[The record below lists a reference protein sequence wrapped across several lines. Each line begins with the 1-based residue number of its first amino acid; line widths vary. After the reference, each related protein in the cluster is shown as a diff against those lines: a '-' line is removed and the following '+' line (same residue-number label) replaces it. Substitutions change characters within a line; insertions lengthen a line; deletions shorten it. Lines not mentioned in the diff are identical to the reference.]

1 MAGLPHFTNSK
12 AAINN
17 YEPVYL
23 NQFEVLI
30 NPPSGIVDAST
41 TFKGESIL
49 TQQVKSI
56 AGLTVDI
63 LANGNVEQMYKFAQ
77 RRYAAG
83 EPTTTDMTLTMEFEV
98 NLNDANSMSVYKIL
112 RQWSDLIY
120 NPLTGAM
127 GIKSDYVG
135 SMVISVFSKRGDVF
149 RRIRIP
155 SCFLS
160 TAINDMQLDYE
171 NPAIYTVSASNIN
184 FNNNRKETRN
194 LSPFLF
200 SVI

>member
-30 NPPSGIVDAST
+30 NPPAGIVDAAT
-41 TFKGESIL
+41 TFKGEGIL
-49 TQQVKSI
+49 AQQVKSI
-56 AGLTVDI
+56 TGLAVDI
-63 LANGNVEQMYKFAQ
+63 APATTINQQYKFAT
-77 RRYAAG
+77 RRYAGG
-83 EPTTTDMTLTMEFEV
+83 EPSQSDMTLSMDFEV

-127 GIKSDYVG
+127 GLKSDYVG
-135 SMVISVFSKRGDVF
+135 SMSISIFNKRGDVF

-155 SCFLS
+155 SCFIS
-160 TAINDMQLDYE
+160 EAINPMELEYE
-171 NPAIYTVSASNIN
+171 TAGNYSITVSWVCDYW
-184 FNNNRKETRN
+184 ED
-194 LSPFLF
+194 LFL
-200 SVI
+200 

>member
-12 AAINN
+12 AAINY

-30 NPPSGIVDAST
+30 NPPSGIVDSAT

-49 TQQVKSI
+49 AQQVKAI
-56 AGLTVDI
+56 TGLAVDI
-63 LANGNVEQMYKFAQ
+63 APAQTVNQQYKFAT
-77 RRYAAG
+77 RRYAGG
-83 EPTTTDMTLTMEFEV
+83 EPSQSDMTLSMEFEV

-135 SMVISVFSKRGDVF
+135 SMSISIFNKRGDVF

-160 TAINDMQLDYE
+160 EPINAMELDYE
-171 NPAIYTVSASNIN
+171 TPAIYSINASWICDYW
-184 FNNNRKETRN
+184 ED
-194 LSPFLF
+194 LFL
-200 SVI
+200 

>member
-1 MAGLPHFTNSK
+1 MAGLPHFTNSR

-17 YEPVYL
+17 FEPVFL

-30 NPPSGIVDAST
+30 NTPAGIPDSST
-41 TFKGESIL
+41 TFKGETIL

-56 AGLTVDI
+56 TGLAVDI
-63 LANGNVEQMYKFAQ
+63 LPASNVEQNYKFAT
-77 RRYAAG
+77 RRYAGG
-83 EPTTTDMTLTMEFEV
+83 EPSTSDMTLTMEFEV
-98 NLNDANSMSVYKIL
+98 NLNDANSMSTYKIL

-127 GIKSDYVG
+127 GIKTDYVG
-135 SMVISVFSKRGDVF
+135 SMVISVFNKRGDVF

-160 TAINDMQLDYE
+160 ESINPMELDYE
-171 NPAIYTVSASNIN
+171 NPAIYTVSTSWICDYW
-184 FNNNRKETRN
+184 ED
-194 LSPFLF
+194 LFL
-200 SVI
+200 

>member
-1 MAGLPHFTNSK
+1 MAGLPHFTNSR

-17 YEPVYL
+17 FEPVFL

-30 NPPSGIVDAST
+30 NTPAGIVDATT
-41 TFKGESIL
+41 TFKGETVL

-56 AGLTVDI
+56 TGLAVDI
-63 LANGNVEQMYKFAQ
+63 LPASNVEQNYKFAT
-77 RRYAAG
+77 RRYAGG
-83 EPTTTDMTLTMEFEV
+83 EPSTSDMTLTVEFEV
-98 NLNDANSMSVYKIL
+98 NLNDANSMTTYKIL

-127 GIKSDYVG
+127 GLKSDYVG
-135 SMVISVFSKRGDVF
+135 SMVISVFNKRGDVF

-160 TAINDMQLDYE
+160 EAINPMELDYE
-171 NPAIYTVSASNIN
+171 NPAIYTVSTSWICDYW
-184 FNNNRKETRN
+184 ED
-194 LSPFLF
+194 LFL
-200 SVI
+200 

>member
-30 NPPSGIVDAST
+30 TPPSGIVDATT
-41 TFKGESIL
+41 TFKGETIL
-49 TQQVKSI
+49 AQQVKSI
-56 AGLTVDI
+56 SGLAVDI
-63 LANGNVEQMYKFAQ
+63 LANGNVEQTYKFAQ
-77 RRYAAG
+77 RRYASG
-83 EPTTTDMTLTMEFEV
+83 EPTTSDMTLSMEFEV
-98 NLNDANSMSVYKIL
+98 NLNDVNSMSVYKIL

-135 SMVISVFSKRGDVF
+135 SMVISIFNKRGDVF

-155 SCFLS
+155 SCFIS

-171 NPAIYTVSASNIN
+171 NPAIYTISTSWICDYW
-184 FNNNRKETRN
+184 ED
-194 LSPFLF
+194 LF
-200 SVI
+200 I